1 MVKWLKIKVIGS
13 GSYGTV
19 YEAINSSPEKDS
31 LKSIAIKSA
40 PLSKSYELHR
50 EWQILNSFL
59 CAPEIV
65 QSHGSS
71 NVTMED
77 GKWVYNLHL
86 EYAPFGTLTDMIKKG
101 RFLESRTTKVYMNM
115 LLQGLSRIHKKGF
128 VHCDLKPDNILTP
141 EEKVNQEDWKWRCRG
156 TPLFMSPESISCG
169 QIEAPL
175 DIWSFGC
182 IVLEML
188 TGYPAWRDGMKTEED
203 VMLRLECANGVVE
216 KTYWCWCCYRL
227 VAVLWFFYSTWLRP
241 RQVGVMGGS
250 FFQNSD
256 SSDSFTSDDSERV
269 RELHKSPSPDADL
282 ERGNHDANGNTITVL
297 KLQVAMFGGMGSSIQ
312 RDLTRIAEAADTSSP
327 EGVSNLLTETILT
340 LDRHPGY
347 CIAGYSSVDLKRSKE
362 DGGEM
367 L

>member
-40 PLSKSYELHR
+40 PLSKPYELHR
-50 EWQILNSFL
+50 EGQILNSFL

-65 QSHGSS
+65 QSHGS

-115 LLQGLSRIHKKGF
+115 LLQGLSRIHKK
-128 VHCDLKPDNILTP
+128 DLYYQLKIADFGLAKTP

-188 TGYPAWRDGMKTEED
+188 TGYPAWRDEMKTEED
-203 VMLRLECANGVVE
+203 VMLKVGIMKKAPEIPLGLSDGCIDFLNKCFALDPSQRWTAE
-216 KTYWCWCCYRL
+216 KLMYHHYL
-227 VAVLWFFYSTWLRP
+227 LL
-241 RQVGVMGGS
+241 
-250 FFQNSD
+250 
-256 SSDSFTSDDSERV
+256 
-269 RELHKSPSPDADL
+269 DL
-282 ERGNHDANGNTITVL
+282 D
-297 KLQVAMFGGMGSSIQ
+297 
-312 RDLTRIAEAADTSSP
+312 
-327 EGVSNLLTETILT
+327 
-340 LDRHPGY
+340 
-347 CIAGYSSVDLKRSKE
+347 
-362 DGGEM
+362 
-367 L
+367 